1 MESEELSGT
10 ALIDAFFAENPDMA
24 DGSGLQEGMLR
35 SGFLTLVGR
44 PNVGKSTL
52 LNAIMG
58 KKIAITSSTAQTTR
72 HRFRGIY
79 NRPDAQLI
87 IVDTPGVHKPHD
99 ALGAE
104 LNESAMKGMED
115 VDVVAFLLDA
125 SMPFGRGDEWVL
137 KHVAKAKCHKVLVV
151 SKTDKVDAETCEAQV
166 QAAADAADWD
176 AICPLSSV
184 TGEGVGDFLD
194 EVCALLPE
202 GPRWFP
208 EDMDT
213 DQPLEV
219 MVAEFIREK
228 ILHFAYDEVPHAVGV
243 AVEELEYDRKKKLY
257 RIFAMIYVEHES
269 QKGIIIGKGGRGIS
283 RIGREA
289 REDLEQLLG
298 KRVYLDLRVKVRK
311 NWRRDLNQIKRFGY
325 GEGN

>member
-1 MESEELSGT
+1 MAEDLSGE
-10 ALIDAFFAENPDMA
+10 ALIDAFFAQNPEMS
-24 DGSGLQEGMLR
+24 DGMGLQQATLR

-87 IVDTPGVHKPHD
+87 VVDTPGVHKPQD
-99 ALGAE
+99 ALGEE

-137 KHVAKAKCHKVLVV
+137 KHVAKSDAAKVLVV
-151 SKTDKVDAETCEAQV
+151 SKVDKVEPAIVEQQV
-166 QAAADAADWD
+166 AAAREMADWD
-176 AICPLSSV
+176 VICPLSSV
-184 TGEGVGDFLD
+184 SGQGVPEFID
-194 EVCALLPE
+194 EVCALLPP

-208 EDMDT
+208 EDMET

-219 MVAEFIREK
+219 MIAEFIREK
-228 ILHFAYDEVPHAVGV
+228 ILYFAHDEVPHAVGV
-243 AVEELEYDRKKKLY
+243 QCEELEYDRKKDLY
-257 RIFAMIYVEHES
+257 RIFAMIYVEHDS

-298 KRVYLDLRVKVRK
+298 CRVYLDLRVKVRK
-311 NWRRDLNQIKRFGY
+311 NWRRDLNQIRRFGY

>member
-1 MESEELSGT
+1 MTEELSGE

-24 DGSGLQEGMLR
+24 DGVGLQQAELH

-87 IVDTPGVHKPHD
+87 IVDTPGVHKPQD
-99 ALGAE
+99 ALGEE

-137 KHVAKAKCHKVLVV
+137 KNVARSHAQKVLVV
-151 SKTDKVDAETCEAQV
+151 SKVDKVDEQTLESQIEA
-166 QAAADAADWD
+166 AREKADWD

-184 TGEGVGDFLD
+184 TGEGVEEFID

-208 EDMDT
+208 EDMET

-219 MVAEFIREK
+219 MIAEFIREK
-228 ILHFAYDEVPHAVGV
+228 ILYFAHDEVPHAVGV
-243 AVEELEYDRKKKLY
+243 VCEELEYDRKKKLY
-257 RIFAMIYVEHES
+257 CIYALIYVERES
-269 QKGIIIGKGGRGIS
+269 QKGIIIGKHGHGIS
-283 RIGREA
+283 RIGKQA

-298 KRVYLDLRVKVRK
+298 KRVYLDLRVKARK